1 MLSIKQFEY
10 FKNFSL
16 SSYANILVVPQE
28 VRSARTSRAN
38 LWPNCYFEN
47 KNPVKKIYCL
57 SISWRI
63 KMTWPCKSP
72 TSRDQQRLSH
82 MWCLPFSI
90 PALNSDW
97 LTKHQPQLAS
107 GLRVAESR
115 VSQSWVESAPLRS
128 HTLPSTLLMPK
139 VWTSDMSWRPA
150 PAVLVRKVVP
160 ASHLKTW
167 EFECFEVTRI

>member
-47 KNPVKKIYCL
+47 NNPVKKIYCL
-57 SISWRI
+57 PIRWRM

-72 TSRDQQRLSH
+72 TSIDQQRLSH
-82 MWCLPFSI
+82 MWSLPFTI
-90 PALNSDW
+90 RALNSDW

-128 HTLPSTLLMPK
+128 HTLPSTLCQHCELQ
-139 VWTSDMSWRPA
+139 
-150 PAVLVRKVVP
+150 
-160 ASHLKTW
+160 TW
-167 EFECFEVTRI
+167 VGDLHQPCL